1 MMSNTPLKINQ
12 SYDYI
17 VGMGILWFIL
27 RVESTFLGWLR
38 LRALKRVCR
47 RVSSR
52 PIVAIWGKS
61 VLKRVYHEK
70 KA

>member
-27 RVESTFLGWLR
+27 RVESAFFRVVAFKSFKAR
-38 LRALKRVCR
+38 LL
-47 RVSSR
+47 
-52 PIVAIWGKS
+52 
-61 VLKRVYHEK
+61 
-70 KA
+70 

>member
-27 RVESTFLGWLR
+27 DLKVLFLGWLVEE
-38 LRALKRVCR
+38 L
-47 RVSSR
+47 
-52 PIVAIWGKS
+52 
-61 VLKRVYHEK
+61 
-70 KA
+70 

>member
-1 MMSNTPLKINQ
+1 MVYFK
-12 SYDYI
+12 
-17 VGMGILWFIL
+17 GGK
-27 RVESTFLGWLR
+27 RFLGWLR

-47 RVSSR
+47 RGSSR